1 MQKGKSIKKSSPN
14 YITSIVSVALV
25 LVILGFLG
33 LFFLQSTYI
42 SKSFKENIT
51 LQLELKDNIKES
63 DIFQYRK
70 ILEAEKFVKN
80 VSYISKEDAAKNM
93 ENELGENF
101 IEILGFNPLFASL
114 NIGLHAEYA
123 QPDSLV
129 WIKEKIIASNNVK
142 DIIYDDV
149 LVDAINK
156 NTRTL
161 TLIILGVSIL
171 IFVIALILIDSTIRL
186 AMFSNRFLIRSM
198 QLVGATRWFII
209 KPFILKGILNG
220 LVSGILAALT
230 LVGLI
235 FYTETKFPEIVII
248 QHQLDFIIVLASM
261 IVLGVLISWLST
273 HRAVLKYLNVK
284 LDNLY

>member
-25 LVILGFLG
+25 LVILGFLC

-51 LQLELKDNIKES
+51 LQLELKDNIKDS

-80 VSYISKEDAAKNM
+80 VSYISKEDAAENM

-114 NIGLHAEYA
+114 NISLYAQYA

-129 WIKEKIIASNNVK
+129 WIKEKIIASKNVK

-161 TLIILGVSIL
+161 TLIILAASIL
-171 IFVIALILIDSTIRL
+171 IFIIALILIDSTIRL

-220 LVSGILAALT
+220 LMSGILAALA

-235 FYTETKFPEIVII
+235 FSAERKFPELVII
-248 QHQLDFIIVLASM
+248 QHQLDFIIILAS
-261 IVLGVLISWLST
+261 ILVLGVFISWLST

>member
-25 LVILGFLG
+25 LVILGFLC

-51 LQLELKDNIKES
+51 LQLELKDNIKDS

-80 VSYISKEDAAKNM
+80 VSYISKEDAAENM

-114 NIGLHAEYA
+114 NISLYAQYA

-129 WIKEKIIASNNVK
+129 WIKEKIIASKNVK

-161 TLIILGVSIL
+161 TLIILAASIL
-171 IFVIALILIDSTIRL
+171 IFIIALILIDSTIRL

-220 LVSGILAALT
+220 LMSGILAALA

-235 FYTETKFPEIVII
+235 FYAERKFPELVII
-248 QHQLDFIIVLASM
+248 QHQLDFIIILAS
-261 IVLGVLISWLST
+261 ILVLGVFISWLST

>member
-80 VSYISKEDAAKNM
+80 VTYISKEDAAKNM

-161 TLIILGVSIL
+161 TLIILGVSML

-235 FYTETKFPEIVII
+235 FYTESKFPELVII
-248 QHQLDFIIVLASM
+248 QHQLDFIIILASM
-261 IVLGVLISWLST
+261 IILGVFISWLST